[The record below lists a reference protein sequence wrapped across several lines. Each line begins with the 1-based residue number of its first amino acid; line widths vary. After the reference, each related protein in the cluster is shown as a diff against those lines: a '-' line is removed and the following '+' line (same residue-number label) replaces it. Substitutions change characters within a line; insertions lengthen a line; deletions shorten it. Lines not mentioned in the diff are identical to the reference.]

1 MHEPGQ
7 IIVGR
12 YRTIKEIGR
21 GGFGAVYLA
30 EDINFNA
37 KVILKIGEASHDTA
51 VLNAFKREVSAL
63 MRIKHPNIVQIR
75 DTGIIAGGQP
85 FLALEWIDGITLE
98 QLLKKQGSFSLP
110 AALAVAQAVAQAL
123 AAAHKVNI
131 IHRDIKPSNVIIPA
145 RGGEPEYENAK
156 LTDFGGIGEL
166 NKLTGETVVGELFGT
181 PYYMAPEQILAE
193 SQSPAT
199 DVYGLGV
206 LLYEMLFGVQ
216 PFKGASMV
224 EVFSKVIR
232 EEVKFPDESRL
243 PAKALSFI
251 RRCLDKDPQK
261 RPPTATEALR
271 EIRELQS
278 ALYSQQS
285 VSSAAFEPPATSR
298 SVPELKTTLQPAS
311 QAMPQMPSSPAYYSL
326 PQTIDANAT
335 TLRAA
340 VAVPATRRA
349 LAAPAVAIISLVVLA
364 TLIWKLEIS
373 YRVLGIVAGIIFGLI
388 LVVGGVVL
396 ALALRRWLIRRRSQ
410 IAADANTIMFGSQ
423 SREMLTSSLALQVDE
438 IVMRVRSLDEK
449 ILANTLAIMLK
460 EYEAAKDCQDRMAA
474 LMNAMQLME
483 KLRARFSPWYVQ
495 YEKMITITVALIGV
509 ASGIASIAASLAQI
523 SIMKR

>member
-1 MHEPGQ
+1 
-7 IIVGR
+7 
-12 YRTIKEIGR
+12 
-21 GGFGAVYLA
+21 
-30 EDINFNA
+30 
-37 KVILKIGEASHDTA
+37 
-51 VLNAFKREVSAL
+51 
-63 MRIKHPNIVQIR
+63 
-75 DTGIIAGGQP
+75 
-85 FLALEWIDGITLE
+85 
-98 QLLKKQGSFSLP
+98 
-110 AALAVAQAVAQAL
+110 
-123 AAAHKVNI
+123 
-131 IHRDIKPSNVIIPA
+131 
-145 RGGEPEYENAK
+145 
-156 LTDFGGIGEL
+156 
-166 NKLTGETVVGELFGT
+166 
-181 PYYMAPEQILAE
+181 MAPEQILAG

-216 PFKGASMV
+216 PFKGDTLGD
-224 EVFSKVIR
+224 VFSKVIR
-232 EEVKFPDESRL
+232 EEVKFPGESRL
-243 PAKALSFI
+243 PAEALSFI

-271 EIRELQS
+271 EIRELQDSLSYRQS
-278 ALYSQQS
+278 ASP
-285 VSSAAFEPPATSR
+285 AAFEPTATSR
-298 SVPELKTTLQPAS
+298 SVPELKTMLPPAS
-311 QAMPQMPSSPAYYSL
+311 QVMPQSPSPRASYGYQPV
-326 PQTIDANAT
+326 DEFAT
-335 TLRAA
+335 TLRPVPMPAA
-340 VAVPATRRA
+340 KRSA

-364 TLIWKLEIS
+364 ALIWKLEIS
-373 YRVLGIVAGIIFGLI
+373 YRVMGIVAGIIFGLV

>member
-7 IIVGR
+7 IIGGR
-12 YRTIKEIGR
+12 YRIIKLIGR
-21 GGFGAVYLA
+21 GGFSAVYLA
-30 EDINFNA
+30 EDIKLFA
-37 KVILKIGEASHDTA
+37 RVVIKIEEASQDSA
-51 VLNAFKREVSAL
+51 ALNAFKREVSAL
-63 MRIKHPNIVQIR
+63 ARVAHPNIVRIL
-75 DTGIIAGGQP
+75 DTGMTAEGQP
-85 FLALEWIDGITLE
+85 FLAFEWVDGITLE
-98 QLLKKQGSFSLP
+98 QLLKMQGSFPLP
-110 AALAVAQAVAQAL
+110 VALAVAQAVAQAL
-123 AAAHKVNI
+123 AAAHNVNI

-145 RGGEPEYENAK
+145 PGDVPDYENAK
-156 LTDFGGIGEL
+156 LTDFGVIGEL
-166 NKLTGETVVGELFGT
+166 NKLTGETAIGELFGT
-181 PYYMAPEQILAE
+181 PYYMAPEQILAG

-216 PFKGASMV
+216 PFTGDTLGD
-224 EVFSKVIR
+224 VFSKVIR
-232 EEVKFPDESRL
+232 EQVRFPDESRL
-243 PAKALSFI
+243 PAEALSLI

-271 EIRELQS
+271 EIRELQNS
-278 ALYSQQS
+278 LSYRQAASP
-285 VSSAAFEPPATSR
+285 VAFESAATSR
-298 SVPELKTTLQPAS
+298 SVKMPLPPAS
-311 QAMPQMPSSPAYYSL
+311 QVMPQSPGTRTSYGYQPL
-326 PQTIDANAT
+326 DAPAP
-335 TLRAA
+335 TLLAEAA
-340 VAVPATRRA
+340 QPARRSA

-373 YRVLGIVAGIIFGLI
+373 YRVLGIVAGIIFGLV
-388 LVVGGVVL
+388 LVVGGVVF